1 MIDRE
6 KVIKGLE
13 NIVSDMQ
20 EEIDE
25 WRDYSDSE
33 LSHGLTCD
41 CEWWYN
47 TAQMLKDALALLKAQ
62 DAELERLKNC
72 GAECKIECLLDEYNK
87 VVAERDALRKAQEP
101 RVMTL
106 EEVREKM
113 PFVLW
118 VEDLDA
124 RVQVFPVALVD
135 GAYRDG
141 AFDWCADVEIEQDD
155 YGKRWRYWDKRP
167 TNEKREATPWE

>member
-1 MIDRE
+1 MDKRE

-62 DAELERLKNC
+62 EPTKFQIKTTISNVDIPKDIDEEQFMAVLSQQYAALAKLYGEEL
-72 GAECKIECLLDEYNK
+72 
-87 VVAERDALRKAQEP
+87 
-101 RVMTL
+101 
-106 EEVREKM
+106 
-113 PFVLW
+113 
-118 VEDLDA
+118 
-124 RVQVFPVALVD
+124 
-135 GAYRDG
+135 
-141 AFDWCADVEIEQDD
+141 
-155 YGKRWRYWDKRP
+155 P
-167 TNEKREATPWE
+167 TYSPS

>member
-1 MIDRE
+1 MADRE

-20 EEIDE
+20 EEINE

-47 TAQMLKDALALLKAQ
+47 TAQKLKDAIALL
-62 DAELERLKNC
+62 
-72 GAECKIECLLDEYNK
+72 
-87 VVAERDALRKAQEP
+87 KAQEP

-106 EEVREKM
+106 DEAKSAFVIEYRSGKLKEVGM
-113 PFVLW
+113 TIL
-118 VEDLDA
+118 DLDVDPA
-124 RVQVFPVALVD
+124 NAHYGVIYRVWTA
-135 GAYRDG
+135 
-141 AFDWCADVEIEQDD
+141 
-155 YGKRWRYWDKRP
+155 RP
-167 TNEKREATPWE
+167 TDEQREATPWEI

>member
-1 MIDRE
+1 MADRE

-47 TAQMLKDALALLKAQ
+47 TAQKLKDTLAQLKEYEPVKPSPAI
-62 DAELERLKNC
+62 DNYGDWLCGKCYNSVVGTEELDEGGFVPIRFNYCPNC
-72 GAECKIECLLDEYNK
+72 G
-87 VVAERDALRKAQEP
+87 R
-101 RVMTL
+101 
-106 EEVREKM
+106 EVR
-113 PFVLW
+113 W
-118 VEDLDA
+118 
-124 RVQVFPVALVD
+124 
-135 GAYRDG
+135 
-141 AFDWCADVEIEQDD
+141 
-155 YGKRWRYWDKRP
+155 
-167 TNEKREATPWE
+167 T

>member
-1 MIDRE
+1 MDME

-47 TAQMLKDALALLKAQ
+47 TAQILKAALALLKAQ
-62 DAELERLKNC
+62 EAQEAVKPIMDIDTWVCGKCGTRVERQSMAGPNVLIAEQLDFCPNC
-72 GAECKIECLLDEYNK
+72 GRAVK
-87 VVAERDALRKAQEP
+87 
-101 RVMTL
+101 
-106 EEVREKM
+106 
-113 PFVLW
+113 W
-118 VEDLDA
+118 
-124 RVQVFPVALVD
+124 D
-135 GAYRDG
+135 G
-141 AFDWCADVEIEQDD
+141 
-155 YGKRWRYWDKRP
+155 
-167 TNEKREATPWE
+167 